1 MARDNAPVPHTCPMI
16 DEIISAI
23 DSVDWEETYWAKK
36 DLIETMEKIRK
47 ANDSLRSWG
56 NDLHDDLEKLE
67 KQSQSD
73 YIDLENKNEDLTA
86 EIESLKSEVSKL
98 EDKLSAV
105 SV

>member
-16 DEIISAI
+16 NKIISAI
-23 DSVDWEETYWAKK
+23 DSVNGEETYWTKK

-67 KQSQSD
+67 NQSQSD

-98 EDKLSAV
+98 EDELSAV

>member
-1 MARDNAPVPHTCPMI
+1 MARDNAPVPYTCPMI

-23 DSVDWEETYWAKK
+23 DSNEWEETYWTKK

-56 NDLHDDLEKLE
+56 NDLYDDLEKLE

-73 YIDLENKNEDLTA
+73 YIELENKNEDLVS
-86 EIESLKSEVSKL
+86 EIEALKSEVSKL
-98 EDKLSAV
+98 EDELSTV

>member
-16 DEIISAI
+16 NEIISAI
-23 DSVDWEETYWAKK
+23 DSVDWEETYWTKK

-67 KQSQSD
+67 NQSQSD

-98 EDKLSAV
+98 EDELSAV

>member
-16 DEIISAI
+16 NEIISAI
-23 DSVDWEETYWAKK
+23 DSVNWEETYWTKK

-67 KQSQSD
+67 NQSQSD

-98 EDKLSAV
+98 EDELSAV

>member
-23 DSVDWEETYWAKK
+23 DSVDWEETYWTKK

-98 EDKLSAV
+98 EDELSAV

>member
-23 DSVDWEETYWAKK
+23 DSVNWEETYWTKK

-67 KQSQSD
+67 NQSQSD

-98 EDKLSAV
+98 EDELSAV